1 MLKEL
6 FYISNF
12 LSIFRIIL
20 LFPLSYLLFDD
31 INQHR
36 TLIVVILLSMYATDL
51 LDGFLA
57 RKLNQITELG
67 KVIDPLADK
76 ISVVTLVV
84 ILLIQQKLP
93 LWFVL
98 IIILRDVL
106 ILLFGL
112 MLRGKKKVTLMSN
125 YPGKAAVLSIGVVI
139 LFAVLD
145 ISEINQYIIYI
156 MYLSIALIL
165 YSSFLYLKRFKQ
177 TLGEKNGTR
186 DLH

>member
-20 LFPLSYLLFDD
+20 LFPLSYLL
-31 INQHR
+31 INDNEGSR
-36 TLIVVILLSMYATDL
+36 GLIIAILLSMYATDL

-57 RKLNQITELG
+57 RKLNQVTELG
-67 KVIDPLADK
+67 KIIDPLADK
-76 ISVVTLVV
+76 ISVVTLVL
-84 ILLIQQKLP
+84 ILLILNKIP

-98 IIILRDVL
+98 IVVLRDIL

-112 MLRGKKKVTLMSN
+112 ILKGRKKITLMSN
-125 YPGKAAVLSIGVVI
+125 YPGKIAVFSIGLVI
-139 LFAVLD
+139 L
-145 ISEINQYIIYI
+145 ISTLNLSALYNFQY
-156 MYLSIALIL
+156 YLMLISTALIL
-165 YSSFLYLKRFKQ
+165 YSSFLYLKRYNQ
-177 TLGEKNGTR
+177 TIGEKNGTR

>member
-12 LSIFRIIL
+12 LSIFRVIL
-20 LFPLSYLLFDD
+20 LFPLSYLLFTDV
-31 INQHR
+31 NQYR

-57 RKLNQITELG
+57 RKLNQVTELG
-67 KVIDPLADK
+67 KIIDPLADK
-76 ISVVTLVV
+76 ITVVTLVI
-84 ILLIQQKLP
+84 ILLIQNKIP
-93 LWFVL
+93 LWFVS
-98 IIILRDVL
+98 IVVLRDIL

-112 MLRGKKKVTLMSN
+112 MLKGKKKITLMSN

-139 LFAVLD
+139 FLAVLD
-145 ISEINQYIIYI
+145 ISEINNYIIYL
-156 MYLSIALIL
+156 MYLSIALII

-177 TLGEKNGTR
+177 TIGETNGTR

>member
-20 LFPLSYLLFDD
+20 LFPLGYLLIAD
-31 INQHR
+31 NEGSR
-36 TLIVVILLSMYATDL
+36 ALIIVILLSMYATDL

-57 RKLNQITELG
+57 RKLNQVTELG
-67 KVIDPLADK
+67 KIIDPLADK
-76 ISVVTLVV
+76 ISVVSLVL
-84 ILLIQQKLP
+84 ILLMQNKIP

-98 IIILRDVL
+98 IVVLRDIL

-112 MLRGKKKVTLMSN
+112 ILKGRKKITLMSN
-125 YPGKAAVLSIGVVI
+125 YPGKIAVFSIGVVI
-139 LFAVLD
+139 L
-145 ISEINQYIIYI
+145 ISTLNLSALFNIQF
-156 MYLSIALIL
+156 YLMLVSTALIL
-165 YSSFLYLKRFKQ
+165 YSSFLYLKRFNQ
-177 TLGEKNGTR
+177 TIGEKNGTR

>member
-20 LFPLSYLLFDD
+20 LFPLSYLLISDND
-31 INQHR
+31 GNRI
-36 TLIVVILLSMYATDL
+36 LIIVILLSMYATDL

-57 RKLNQITELG
+57 RKLNQVTELG

-76 ISVVTLVV
+76 ISVVTLVL
-84 ILLIQQKLP
+84 ILLMQNKIP

-98 IIILRDVL
+98 IVVLRDLL

-112 MLRGKKKVTLMSN
+112 ILQGRKKITLMSN
-125 YPGKAAVLSIGVVI
+125 YPGKIAVFSIGLVI
-139 LFAVLD
+139 L
-145 ISEINQYIIYI
+145 ISTLNLSAMFKIQF
-156 MYLSIALIL
+156 YLMLVSTALIF
-165 YSSFLYLKRFKQ
+165 YSSFLYLKRYNQ
-177 TLGEKNGTR
+177 TIGEKNGTR

>member
-20 LFPLSYLLFDD
+20 LFPLSYLL
-31 INQHR
+31 INDNEGSR
-36 TLIVVILLSMYATDL
+36 GLIIAILLSMYATDL

-57 RKLNQITELG
+57 RKLNQVTELG
-67 KVIDPLADK
+67 KIIDPLADK
-76 ISVVTLVV
+76 ISVVTLVL
-84 ILLIQQKLP
+84 ILLILNKIP

-98 IIILRDVL
+98 IVVLRDIL

-112 MLRGKKKVTLMSN
+112 ILKGRKKITLMSN
-125 YPGKAAVLSIGVVI
+125 YPGKIAVFSIGLVI
-139 LFAVLD
+139 L
-145 ISEINQYIIYI
+145 ISTLNLSALYTIQY
-156 MYLSIALIL
+156 YLMLVSTALIL
-165 YSSFLYLKRFKQ
+165 YSSFLYLKRYNQ
-177 TLGEKNGTR
+177 TIGEKNGTR